1 MPNPSDV
8 QLVVVGSVG
17 LDTVETPAARRADVL
32 GGSVSY
38 ACAAASFFTR
48 VGMVGVV
55 GSDFP
60 DQGLAVY
67 ERFGID
73 LNGLQR
79 AAGKTFRWSGVYE
92 RDMNAR
98 RTLSTELNVFAA
110 FQPDLPAAYRATPY
124 LFLANISPE
133 LQLHVLGQAER
144 PRFTAADTMDLWI
157 ETARDSLMALIA
169 KVNMLTL
176 NDTEARQLT
185 GESSL
190 VRAAR
195 TVLGWGPDFVVIKK
209 GEHGSMLFSNSGLSV
224 LPAFPLEAV
233 SDPTGAGDTF
243 AGGFMGFLAREGRI
257 DEAGVRRAM
266 AFGSVVASFCVER
279 FSLER
284 MQELTEPEIR
294 QRFEQ
299 FRRMVSF

>member
-1 MPNPSDV
+1 M